1 MTVHSHS
8 NQQSINS
15 NNQAIGIFDSGVG
28 GLSIAKRIKEQ
39 LPNEK
44 LIYVADSLYA
54 PYGDMNRQQIADRV
68 NVIADKLLKMNVKAI
83 VVACNTATVNAVE
96 LLRSRI
102 NIPIIGVEPA
112 IKPAAQNSEAK
123 KIALLVT
130 QATAENKRFQALVE
144 RHKNGCEV
152 IIQSCPGLVELVER
166 NQLSGEEA
174 NTLVNKYLTPV
185 MNKGVDHIVLG
196 CTHYPFLL
204 PTINASLPKDIKVIE
219 TSVPVTNQLVRKLQE
234 LDLVNQGTHLNQTA
248 QQNHSSESLFFTTDA
263 TLSQQQLFDQLWLS
277 DVHLQ
282 LL

>member
-1 MTVHSHS
+1 MA
-8 NQQSINS
+8 NQFINS
-15 NNQAIGIFDSGVG
+15 HLALDTNSPIGIFDSGVG

-54 PYGDMNRQQIADRV
+54 PYGDMNPQQIADRV
-68 NVIADKLLKMNVKAI
+68 NVIADKLLSMDVKAI

-112 IKPAAQNSEAK
+112 IKPAAQDSAAK
-123 KIALLVT
+123 NIALLVT
-130 QATAENKRFQALVE
+130 QATAENRRFQALVE

-152 IIQSCPGLVELVER
+152 IIQPCPGLVELVEQ
-166 NQLSGEEA
+166 NQLSGDEA
-174 NTLVNKYLTPV
+174 TKLIEKYLTPV
-185 MNKGVDHIVLG
+185 LNKGVDHIVLG

-204 PTINASLPKDIKVIE
+204 PTINTLLPKNIKVIE
-219 TSVPVTNQLVRKLQE
+219 TSVPVSNQLMRKLQE
-234 LDLVNQGTHLNQTA
+234 LNLVNQAIQHDNLT
-248 QQNHSSESLFFTTDA
+248 ESLFYTTDQA
-263 TLSQQQLFDQLWLS
+263 LSQQQLFNQLWQS